1 MLVTLI
7 QDRPRTG
14 AALTIDVCLDQA
26 EAVICAMATNG
37 WLVVSK
43 QYGPTSPVVD
53 CVQIALLEVSTM
65 PRTAPLRVAVELGA
79 SAAKL
84 SAPML
89 PGDAICLS
97 QSTSGWDRH

>member
-7 QDRPRTG
+7 QDHPRAG
-14 AALTIDVCLDQA
+14 APLTIDVSLDQA
-26 EAVICAMATNG
+26 EVVIHAMATNG

-43 QYGPTSPVVD
+43 QYGPTPPVVD
-53 CVQIALLEVSTM
+53 CLQIALLEVSTM
-65 PRTAPLRVAVELGA
+65 PRSAPLRVAVELGA

-89 PGDAICLS
+89 PGDAVFLLE
-97 QSTSGWDRH
+97 STSGWARN